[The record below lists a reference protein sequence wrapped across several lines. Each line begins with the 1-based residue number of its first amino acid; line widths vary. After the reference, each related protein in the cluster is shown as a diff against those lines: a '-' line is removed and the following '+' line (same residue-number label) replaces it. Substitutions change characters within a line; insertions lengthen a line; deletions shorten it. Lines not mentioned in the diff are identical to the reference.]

1 MPEEYR
7 RFCLFF
13 NFNVRSALLCSCS
26 FACLFVF
33 YLEHI
38 KRTAFVAL
46 PNHYLADKVGILSHQ
61 HVLEAVDLNER
72 HNNASVE
79 CDMILYHCLAS
90 NVMGIAT

>member
-1 MPEEYR
+1 MFVQLYCAVVVLLV
-7 RFCLFF
+7 CLF
-13 NFNVRSALLCSCS
+13 
-26 FACLFVF
+26 F

-72 HNNASVE
+72 HNNA
-79 CDMILYHCLAS
+79 
-90 NVMGIAT
+90 

>member
-7 RFCLFF
+7 RFCLFLILMF
-13 NFNVRSALLCSCS
+13 IQLYCAVVVLLV
-26 FACLFVF
+26 FFFF

-72 HNNASVE
+72 HNNA
-79 CDMILYHCLAS
+79 
-90 NVMGIAT
+90 